1 MKNCLWIA
9 LLSCFLM
16 GVVGCGGE
24 EDEAEVV
31 VAEEAEFVGDCAA
44 LVECHIGL
52 QDAAVAASGIDK
64 SDEDIRSECETLVRD
79 DYGNDEA
86 ACTAGLEDYTCP

>member
-1 MKNCLWIA
+1 
-9 LLSCFLM
+9 M
-16 GVVGCGGE
+16 GFVGCGGE

-44 LVECHIGL
+44 LIECHIDL
-52 QDAAVAASGIDK
+52 QGAALAGTDIDK
-64 SDEDIRSECETLVRD
+64 SDETIRSECETLVRD

-86 ACTAGLEDYTCP
+86 ACTAGLDDYNCP